1 MSLHPRP
8 LARNV
13 SPPPLFASLVSDIC
27 KLQQL
32 TGNDGGGMTPD
43 QQLDA
48 MQQLLRAFVTNH
60 QELAGRPPE
69 ILGILGCRQQLCE
82 NLR

>member
-1 MSLHPRP
+1 
-8 LARNV
+8 
-13 SPPPLFASLVSDIC
+13 
-27 KLQQL
+27 
-32 TGNDGGGMTPD
+32 MTPD

-48 MQQLLRAFVTNH
+48 MQQLLRGFVTNH